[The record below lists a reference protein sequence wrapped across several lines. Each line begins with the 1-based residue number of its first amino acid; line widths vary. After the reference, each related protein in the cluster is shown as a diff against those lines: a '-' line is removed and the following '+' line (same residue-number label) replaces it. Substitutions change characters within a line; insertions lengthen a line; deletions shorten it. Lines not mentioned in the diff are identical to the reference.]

1 MSIKRWFYNQNITTL
16 ITLTLIVTLLIS
28 IAVSGYF
35 LFSFQYKALEDEL
48 HKDHT
53 RITSMLARSFKLPL

>member
-28 IAVSGYF
+28 DLTHQGTKIA
-35 LFSFQYKALEDEL
+35 FQG
-48 HKDHT
+48 T
-53 RITSMLARSFKLPL
+53 